1 MPKWEPEHSHIRVKG
16 CGPMDATILL
26 VGEAP
31 GVSEALLGQPF
42 VGLSGQRLFGGGK
55 ERGWVNEVGLHRGQF
70 RIENVCEYCPPHTI
84 ADRWDKDTWLQW
96 MEDLHERIARLD
108 HLTLIIPTGN
118 YALYALTGKGKVHWH
133 TRDGKESRP
142 GILDWRGS
150 LLSYTDRRG
159 RRRKVIPTPH
169 PAATFPGRD
178 PGLEPVCKRDWK
190 RIAAE
195 AGSAELNIPVRTHII
210 NPTQGDLDLLVR
222 TCEAMGD
229 DEVVALDIE
238 NPMEKGGGAPI
249 VCVGFAPTPQLS
261 ITVPTSKK
269 STREWEVIEHVLSL
283 PVAKVAHNNFHEA
296 YWLWAEREIE
306 VVGMWWDTMYMH
318 HCLTGDT
325 KILMDDCKWK
335 ELRHVAVGEHIYA
348 FDEFPTNGRY
358 RRHLRRAR
366 VTARSTKQAS
376 VYLIRFDDGTHLR
389 ATADHKILVGL
400 YDRHPMRR
408 AGNHWCEVRD
418 LKFGDEVYSIG
429 KPWDNY
435 QTPESYWLAGI
446 YDGEGSLGV
455 RKWGSDERDL
465 TAHVSFTQ
473 KPGIIM
479 QRVVALLT
487 NLGFDTRQD
496 SSTRADNLHIRGG
509 LSATLRFL
517 GCIPAIR
524 LHAKFKKIAE
534 GNGWNGF
541 TGLRGAKV
549 ISIEKQG
556 REQVY
561 DISTTQGTFIANG
574 IVVHNCLDPA
584 APHSLDFCA
593 SVDTREPF
601 WKHEAKDPEDQRKY
615 TSNLAAFYTYN
626 GKDCC
631 VTRELFDVYYQRLLE
646 EVRRTSYGVIDG
658 VEFYLRHYAELYQP
672 LLGLMRAGVRVD
684 ESRRAERYAELV
696 AQVGDLKGR
705 LVEQGID
712 IYSVGKTAKGGISRQ
727 KLAKYLYEELGLPK
741 QYVRNKKKG
750 EKTVTTNE
758 VAIRTLAEKHPD
770 KLGQVAPLILDQ
782 TRLKKLSEFYT
793 EGRVDEDGYFRSSY
807 GLNTEAG
814 RLQSKK
820 APNGSGSNAQN
831 IDREARDMFLADPGH
846 IGVEVDLSQA
856 EARIVYLAIY
866 KLTGDKDMLNKARLR
881 PTEYDQHTEMA
892 AKIFGFELEQY
903 KAMKKTD
910 PEQFKLYRYLGKTTV
925 HAAQREQ
932 SGKGLSERL
941 AKDGY
946 FYAINECEG
955 FIRAYRR
962 AVPGLEDYFRD
973 VRRRIMQDHYLLTDW
988 GRILRFDYARLDDS
1002 LYRAGYSFDPQANVA
1017 DHMNQK
1023 GLKPLA
1029 AWFEREQCG
1038 RINVHAHDA
1047 LFFSVLPERA
1057 WDATKFLIDSLESPF
1072 TYHGTSLCM
1081 PCEVKVGLSWKGTS
1095 SWGQLPEQS
1104 TFEEAVYELTT
1115 RHDFDGA
1122 QWRIG
1127 DRRAS

>member
-16 CGPMDATILL
+16 AGPMDAPILL
-26 VGEAP
+26 IGDAP
-31 GVSEALLGQPF
+31 AVPEVLWNGPF
-42 VGLSGQRLFGGGK
+42 VGQGGQRLFGGGK
-55 ERGWVNEVGLHRGQF
+55 ERGWVVEAGLRREQF
-70 RIENVCEYCPPHTI
+70 RLEYVCEYCPPHTI

-108 HLTLIIPTGN
+108 HLVLIVPTGN

-195 AGSAELNIPVRTHII
+195 AGSVELNIPVRTHII

-238 NPMEKGGGAPI
+238 NPREKGGGAPI

-269 STREWEVIEHVLSL
+269 SKREWEVIEHVLSL

-306 VVGMWWDTMYMH
+306 VVGMWWDTMYMN
-318 HCLTGDT
+318 
-325 KILMDDCKWK
+325 
-335 ELRHVAVGEHIYA
+335 HV
-348 FDEFPTNGRY
+348 
-358 RRHLRRAR
+358 
-366 VTARSTKQAS
+366 
-376 VYLIRFDDGTHLR
+376 
-389 ATADHKILVGL
+389 
-400 YDRHPMRR
+400 
-408 AGNHWCEVRD
+408 
-418 LKFGDEVYSIG
+418 
-429 KPWDNY
+429 
-435 QTPESYWLAGI
+435 
-446 YDGEGSLGV
+446 
-455 RKWGSDERDL
+455 
-465 TAHVSFTQ
+465 
-473 KPGIIM
+473 
-479 QRVVALLT
+479 
-487 NLGFDTRQD
+487 
-496 SSTRADNLHIRGG
+496 
-509 LSATLRFL
+509 
-517 GCIPAIR
+517 
-524 LHAKFKKIAE
+524 
-534 GNGWNGF
+534 
-541 TGLRGAKV
+541 
-549 ISIEKQG
+549 
-556 REQVY
+556 
-561 DISTTQGTFIANG
+561 
-574 IVVHNCLDPA
+574 LDPA

-705 LVEQGID
+705 LVAQGID

-820 APNGSGSNAQN
+820 APNGGGSNAQN
-831 IDREARDMFLADPGH
+831 IDREARDMFLADHGC

-866 KLTGDKDMLNKARLR
+866 KLTGDTDMLNKARLR

-946 FYAINECEG
+946 FYSIAECDG
-955 FIRAYRR
+955 FIKAYRR

-973 VRRRIMQDHYLLTDW
+973 VRRRIMQDKLLVTDW
-988 GRILRFDYARLDDS
+988 GRVLKFDYARLDDS

-1029 AWFEREQCG
+1029 DWFEREQCG

-1047 LFFSVLPERA
+1047 LFFSVVPERA

-1095 SWGQLPEQS
+1095 SWGQLPTQS

-1122 QWRIG
+1122 QWGIG

>member
-1 MPKWEPEHSHIRVKG
+1 VPKWEPEHSHIRVKG

-55 ERGWVNEVGLHRGQF
+55 ERGWVNEVGLARHQF
-70 RIENVCEYCPPHTI
+70 RIEHVCEYCPPHTI

-296 YWLWAEREIE
+296 YWLWAERQID

-318 HCLTGDT
+318 H
-325 KILMDDCKWK
+325 
-335 ELRHVAVGEHIYA
+335 V
-348 FDEFPTNGRY
+348 
-358 RRHLRRAR
+358 
-366 VTARSTKQAS
+366 
-376 VYLIRFDDGTHLR
+376 
-389 ATADHKILVGL
+389 
-400 YDRHPMRR
+400 
-408 AGNHWCEVRD
+408 
-418 LKFGDEVYSIG
+418 
-429 KPWDNY
+429 
-435 QTPESYWLAGI
+435 
-446 YDGEGSLGV
+446 
-455 RKWGSDERDL
+455 
-465 TAHVSFTQ
+465 
-473 KPGIIM
+473 
-479 QRVVALLT
+479 
-487 NLGFDTRQD
+487 
-496 SSTRADNLHIRGG
+496 
-509 LSATLRFL
+509 
-517 GCIPAIR
+517 
-524 LHAKFKKIAE
+524 
-534 GNGWNGF
+534 
-541 TGLRGAKV
+541 
-549 ISIEKQG
+549 
-556 REQVY
+556 
-561 DISTTQGTFIANG
+561 
-574 IVVHNCLDPA
+574 LDPA
-584 APHSLDFCA
+584 APHALDFCA

-631 VTRELFDVYYQRLLE
+631 VTRELFNVYYQRLLE

-705 LVEQGID
+705 LVAQGID
-712 IYSVGKTAKGGISRQ
+712 IYSSGKTAKGGISRQ

-831 IDREARDMFLADPGH
+831 IDREARDMFLADSGCV
-846 IGVEVDLSQA
+846 GVEVDLSQA

-866 KLTGDKDMLNKARLR
+866 KLTGDTDMLNKARLR

-903 KAMKKTD
+903 KAMKATD

-946 FYAINECEG
+946 FYSIAECDG
-955 FIRAYRR
+955 FIKAYRR

-973 VRRRIMQDHYLLTDW
+973 VRRRIMQDKLLVTDW
-988 GRILRFDYARLDDS
+988 GRVLKFDYARLDDS

-1029 AWFEREQCG
+1029 DWFEREQCG

-1095 SWGQLPEQS
+1095 SWGQLPTQS

-1122 QWRIG
+1122 AWRIG